1 MYTNPGPYT
10 TRARWRLAVRAA
22 PARKPRYRTHGT
34 TSRAQ
39 CTACAELEPQLL
51 AHTTDALGRHSTARL
66 DSRNTSSAQT
76 ARRDRARALVD
87 RGPAGPAATRRGARH
102 ARLLALRAGGQR
114 RRPCCQLRLQV
125 APARKEGHSR
135 PAEGKGDRDGEPSHA
150 KGARSAAA
158 HLAIP
163 ISRVLLVRGARHAGG
178 AAVLSAQHGAHT

>member
-1 MYTNPGPYT
+1 MALGGPRRTRTQATLPHSRYHIPGSMHSVR
-10 TRARWRLAVRAA
+10 RARAAA
-22 PARKPRYRTHGT
+22 PGAHDRRTWGRQPDSTLVIPPAPRPRG
-34 TSRAQ
+34 
-39 CTACAELEPQLL
+39 
-51 AHTTDALGRHSTARL
+51 
-66 DSRNTSSAQT
+66 
-76 ARRDRARALVD
+76 DRARALVD